1 MKNKITRK
9 IIATILTIIT
19 ILSVSSILIVGA
31 SAQEV
36 YNTSVVTQVSPQGR
50 LAEQYEYLR
59 NLSNAPDSSEQKA
72 AQGLVPIP
80 SLFGCATQNNGLGFM
95 G

>member
-1 MKNKITRK
+1 MVRK

-19 ILSVSSILIVGA
+19 ILSVSSILMVGA

-36 YNTSVVTQVSPQGR
+36 YKTSVVTQVSPQGR

-59 NLSNAPDSSEQKA
+59 NLGNAPDSSEQKD
-72 AQGLVPIP
+72 AQGLIPIP
-80 SLFGCATQNNGLGFM
+80 YLSVFATQNKCLGY
-95 G
+95 